1 MRIAMAPQAGKY
13 NPMLFWATRSARNPA
28 APAPGAAI
36 WHRPTPELVWI
47 KQPGAP
53 AGKARDPYMS
63 DGHAGGPED
72 PGADS
77 GMPRQAVS
85 AAPAV
90 QATPPAAA
98 IAAQLRGGALDAALA
113 DRLATEV
120 IRRVERS
127 MRIERER
134 RGY

>member
-1 MRIAMAPQAGKY
+1 MRIAVAPQVGKN
-13 NPMLFWATRSARNPA
+13 NPMLFRATRSARNPA
-28 APAPGAAI
+28 VPASGSAI

-47 KQPGAP
+47 KQPGAR

-63 DGHAGGPED
+63 DGHAGGPDD

-77 GMPRQAVS
+77 GMPRQVVS

-90 QATPPAAA
+90 QATPPAAV

>member
-1 MRIAMAPQAGKY
+1 MRIAVAPQAGKN
-13 NPMLFWATRSARNPA
+13 NPMLFSATGSARNPA
-28 APAPGAAI
+28 VPASGAAI
-36 WHRPTPELVWI
+36 WHRPTPELVWL

-53 AGKARDPYMS
+53 AGNAPDPYMS
-63 DGHAGGPED
+63 DGHAGGPDD
-72 PGADS
+72 PGTDS
-77 GMPRQAVS
+77 GTRRQAVS
-85 AAPAV
+85 AARVV

-98 IAAQLRGGALDAALA
+98 IAAQLRGGPLDAALA